1 MPLGV
6 DYKWFTK
13 VLTRRLTGVADTVI
27 NKIQTTF
34 SPRQNILEG
43 VVILHETHELRREK
57 RKGVIMKLDFE
68 KAYDKVSWAFLMEVL
83 ERKIFLAKWRE

>member
-27 NKIQTTF
+27 NKVQTTF

>member
-43 VVILHETHELRREK
+43 VVILHETHELRRKK

>member
-1 MPLGV
+1 MPVGV

-13 VLTRRLTGVADTVI
+13 VLTRRLTGVADTII

-43 VVILHETHELRREK
+43 VVILHETHELRRKK

>member
-1 MPLGV
+1 MPVGV

>member
-1 MPLGV
+1 MPVGV

-27 NKIQTTF
+27 NKVQTTF